1 MSLLVLEPGVRVDP
15 AAVAAFLEPIMPV
28 DTLAATMQDAA
39 FHAEGDVWTH
49 TQMALD
55 ALATGP
61 AFAAL
66 DPLGRAIVAT
76 AVALHDIGKP
86 STTRD
91 EGGKLTSRGHSARGE
106 HIARIALWQQGVP
119 FGVRE
124 HVCTLIRHHQVPMY
138 GITRAD
144 CERLAIRLSLV
155 VRHDWLAAVADADA
169 RGRRCLDAADH
180 ARIIDH
186 CALWAEHCRE
196 LGVLSRP
203 REFASPHT
211 RRVWLESEGRHPDVL
226 AYDDTSCEVILMS
239 GLPGSGKDTWL
250 RAHRPEL
257 PVISLDGLR
266 AELEVDPEDSQA
278 PIIASARETAR
289 DYLRAGTSFAWNAT
303 NLTASL
309 RQQLLELMRSYR
321 ARTHVV
327 YVETTADLQ
336 HERNRGRA
344 EAVPLKVIDRMLGRW
359 TVPDPTEAHLVTCAV
374 VDPGELA
381 WPPG

>member
-15 AAVAAFLEPIMPV
+15 AAVAAFLAPIMPV
-28 DTLAATMQDAA
+28 EALAATMQDAV

-66 DPLGRAIVAT
+66 DPLGRSIVAT

-106 HIARIALWQQGVP
+106 HIARIALWRQGVP

-155 VRHDWLAAVADADA
+155 VRHDWLVAVADADA

-180 ARIIDH
+180 ARIVDH

-327 YVETTADLQ
+327 YVETTAELQ

-344 EAVPLKVIDRMLGRW
+344 EVVPQKVIDRMLGRW

-374 VDPGELA
+374 ADPGELA

>member
-28 DTLAATMQDAA
+28 EALAATMQDAA

-66 DPLGRAIVAT
+66 EPLGRSIVAT

-106 HIARIALWQQGVP
+106 HIARIALWRQGVP

-155 VRHDWLAAVADADA
+155 VRHDWLVAVADADA

-180 ARIIDH
+180 TRIVDH
-186 CALWAEHCRE
+186 CALWSEHCRE

-211 RRVWLESEGRHPDVL
+211 RRAWLESEGRHPDVL

-289 DYLRAGTSFAWNAT
+289 DYLRTGTSFAWNAT

-327 YVETTADLQ
+327 YVETTAELQ

-359 TVPDPTEAHLVTCAV
+359 TVPDPTEAHGVTCV
-374 VDPGELA
+374 VADPGELA